1 MYVPR
6 LSSLARSQ
14 NGVALKIKEIY
25 NNKNILTLEERREK
39 REEKREEIVEKGER
53 EE

>member
-14 NGVALKIKEIY
+14 KGVALKIKEIY
-25 NNKNILTLEERREK
+25 SNKNILNKEERREK
-39 REEKREEIVEKGER
+39 REEIREEIVEKER
-53 EE
+53 EER